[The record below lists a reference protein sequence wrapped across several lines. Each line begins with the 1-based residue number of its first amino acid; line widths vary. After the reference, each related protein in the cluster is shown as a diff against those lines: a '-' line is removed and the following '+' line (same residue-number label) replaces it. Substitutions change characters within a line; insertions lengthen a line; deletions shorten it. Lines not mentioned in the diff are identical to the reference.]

1 MKCGQLKK
9 FVVPDPSVTYQR
21 LQPGDEYV
29 IIGSDGL
36 WDVVYPNTA
45 ASMVGFFPSACLMRV
60 RVCGAGGQHAIS
72 VCLLSLSV
80 YVLACASQAGLSV
93 NGADCWAWRAGL
105 EDGGCAASGAQTCRV
120 RHQVRV
126 SCHVA
131 LAFFAVLRLVDAR

>member
-45 ASMVGFFPSACLMRV
+45 ASMVGF
-60 RVCGAGGQHAIS
+60 
-72 VCLLSLSV
+72 LSLSV
-80 YVLACASQAGLSV
+80 PHACVYVRQGDITQSLSV
-93 NGADCWAWRAGL
+93 CFLSLCLSACLRI
-105 EDGGCAASGAQTCRV
+105 TV
-120 RHQVRV
+120 QVQ
-126 SCHVA
+126 
-131 LAFFAVLRLVDAR
+131 ARRG

>member
-60 RVCGAGGQHAIS
+60 RVCGGGDSTPSLS
-72 VCLLSLSV
+72 VCFLSLSMC
-80 YVLACASQAGLSV
+80 LLGHHRR
-93 NGADCWAWRAGL
+93 G
-105 EDGGCAASGAQTCRV
+105 
-120 RHQVRV
+120 
-126 SCHVA
+126 
-131 LAFFAVLRLVDAR
+131 